1 MDKMYISPFVVMG
14 LEGIGGLI
22 MMTVGLSIL
31 CILPISDTLSFHNYA
46 IFIGH
51 AFGHCSAMLP
61 YFGLLSF
68 GLFGFNTFK
77 VLTNHYYFPT
87 YKGLSDVIGNFIRW
101 ILFSSI
107 GLVKND
113 NESDYYIIKVI
124 SYVILTIGV
133 IIYLELIQLNCCGL
147 NVNTRNEISIRIKEE
162 KDISILVPIIEQNTL
177 VKKASMKDY

>member
-1 MDKMYISPFVVMG
+1 M
-14 LEGIGGLI
+14 
-22 MMTVGLSIL
+22 
-31 CILPISDTLSFHNYA
+31 
-46 IFIGH
+46 
-51 AFGHCSAMLP
+51 
-61 YFGLLSF
+61 
-68 GLFGFNTFK
+68 
-77 VLTNHYYFPT
+77 
-87 YKGLSDVIGNFIRW
+87 SDVIGNLIRW

>member
-1 MDKMYISPFVVMG
+1 MD
-14 LEGIGGLI
+14 
-22 MMTVGLSIL
+22 
-31 CILPISDTLSFHNYA
+31 SF
-46 IFIGH
+46 F
-51 AFGHCSAMLP
+51 
-61 YFGLLSF
+61 
-68 GLFGFNTFK
+68 FNRT
-77 VLTNHYYFPT
+77 
-87 YKGLSDVIGNFIRW
+87 W
-101 ILFSSI
+101 
-107 GLVKND
+107 ND

>member
-1 MDKMYISPFVVMG
+1 M
-14 LEGIGGLI
+14 
-22 MMTVGLSIL
+22 
-31 CILPISDTLSFHNYA
+31 
-46 IFIGH
+46 
-51 AFGHCSAMLP
+51 
-61 YFGLLSF
+61 
-68 GLFGFNTFK
+68 
-77 VLTNHYYFPT
+77 
-87 YKGLSDVIGNFIRW
+87 SDVIGNFIRW

-113 NESDYYIIKVI
+113 NESDYYIIRVI